1 MEEEP
6 DTEDSPLARHLQT
19 DKTMTDHHAQRVQE
33 MIQAGKEKTDDPFAN
48 MDSLVLEMRER
59 TRTVGEENLVIRKVI
74 EREETASQEEEC
86 PRGEH
91 SEHSETGSILG
102 SHQV

>member
-1 MEEEP
+1 MEDEP
-6 DTEDSPLARHLQT
+6 GPGDSSLTRHLQT

-33 MIQAGKEKTDDPFAN
+33 MIQAGKEKTDDPFVN
-48 MDSLVLEMRER
+48 MDSLVMEMRER

-74 EREETASQEEEC
+74 EREETASQEQR
-86 PRGEH
+86 PRRE
-91 SEHSETGSILG
+91 SEHSETGGILR

>member
-6 DTEDSPLARHLQT
+6 DPEDSPLTRHLQT

-33 MIQAGKEKTDDPFAN
+33 MIQAGKERTDDPFAN

-59 TRTVGEENLVIRKVI
+59 TKTVGEENLVIRKVI
-74 EREETASQEEEC
+74 EREETASQEEKC
-86 PRGEH
+86 PKRE
-91 SEHSETGSILG
+91 SETGSILG
-102 SHQV
+102 SHQA